1 VLGLTISYHADTAA
15 SATVAGIAV
24 AQFFVVLIVIEAVD
38 AAQRL
43 RRRRQ
48 VAR

>member
-1 VLGLTISYHADTAA
+1 
-15 SATVAGIAV
+15 VAGIAV
-24 AQFFVVLIVIEAVD
+24 AQFFVVLVVIEAVD